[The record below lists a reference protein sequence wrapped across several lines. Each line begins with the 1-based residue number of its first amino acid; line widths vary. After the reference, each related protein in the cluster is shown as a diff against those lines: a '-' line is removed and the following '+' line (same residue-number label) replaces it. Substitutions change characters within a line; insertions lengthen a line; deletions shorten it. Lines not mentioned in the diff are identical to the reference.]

1 MTCPDRITKAA
12 ASEPAGASSK
22 SRLGPRQAAFV
33 REYIAAGCANA
44 KQAAIRAGYAGGASA
59 EVTASRLLKNPKI
72 AAEIGKAR
80 DRLFRRHEVN
90 ADRVLREI
98 AAIAYF
104 DPADLFDEKGALL
117 PVRRMP
123 ERGRRAIA
131 AVHFKDGAP
140 RTLRFRGK
148 MEALS
153 ILVEHLGLLSGES
166 VRPAPPAEEET
177 VSVEE
182 CRRLAGVERKGKEPP
197 SDQ

>member
-1 MTCPDRITKAA
+1 MACLNRITKAA
-12 ASEPAGASSK
+12 ASEPADASSK

-33 REYIAAGCANA
+33 REYLAAGCANA

-80 DRLFRRHEVN
+80 NRLFRRHEVN

-98 AAIAYF
+98 AAIAYL
-104 DPADLFDEKGALL
+104 DPADLFDEQGELL

-123 ERGRRAIA
+123 KRGRCAIA
-131 AVHFKDGAP
+131 AVHFKDGVP
-140 RTLRFRGK
+140 RTLSFRDK
-148 MEALS
+148 MKALS
-153 ILVEHLGLLSGES
+153 ILVKKLGLLSGES
-166 VRPAPPAEEET
+166 VRPAPPAKQET

-182 CRRLAGVERKGKEPP
+182 CRRLAGIERKGKKPP
-197 SDQ
+197 SDP